1 MERGNRRKNGTQRL
15 MDYTGPHTSRKE
27 KPPSYAEG
35 PAEQVLRT
43 QIPERWNA
51 VTRQVIGAA
60 IEVHRTLG
68 PGLLESMYERAM
80 TSELRSRGTPFERQK
95 LIRAHYR
102 GDDLGEFR
110 LDCVVDNLV
119 VVELK
124 CVQNVSDVM
133 LAQLLTYLKV
143 GEYPLGLLI
152 NFQTTMLKHSV
163 YRRMNVEAC
172 RARAPLEPA
181 MPATQSNIDAP
192 HFFDHPD
199 FA

>member
-1 MERGNRRKNGTQRL
+1 
-15 MDYTGPHTSRKE
+15 MDHTGPQSSRKE
-27 KPPSYAEG
+27 KPPLHAEG
-35 PAEQVLRT
+35 TVDQVLRT

-80 TSELRSRGTPFERQK
+80 ASELRSRGTRFELQK
-95 LIRAHYR
+95 VVRAQYR

-124 CVQNVSDVM
+124 CAQNVTDIM

-143 GEYPLGLLI
+143 GDYPLGLLI
-152 NFQTTMLKHSV
+152 NFHSLILKHGV

-172 RARAPLEPA
+172 RNRAALEPA
-181 MPATQSNIDAP
+181 MSSTPPNIDEP
-192 HFFDHPD
+192 HFLDHPD
-199 FA
+199 FS